1 MNRLRVGEQ
10 TQSDIAVIDAMA
22 DTDISHWPENHF
34 KSYMTNHLVGK
45 RNMEV
50 VNNATNTI
58 FTIHAVDGRTD
69 GHTGAI
75 QYNLSDDI
83 DIAKK
88 ILKLLGWC

>member
-1 MNRLRVGEQ
+1 MNRLRFGEQ
-10 TQSDIAVIDAMA
+10 TLSDNAVIYAMA
-22 DTDISHWPENHF
+22 DTVISHWPENHF
-34 KSYMTNHLVGK
+34 KLCMTNHLVGK

-58 FTIHAVDGRTD
+58 FAIHAVDGRTD

-88 ILKLLGWC
+88 NS